1 VSEGDG
7 MPTETERRE
16 WLHWLVE
23 DSLVLSSEEKLAL
36 LGKLDDLSQDDQH
49 QLLEILLDERRILDR
64 LRRRAFEREEMR

>member
-1 VSEGDG
+1 MSEGDG
-7 MPTETERRE
+7 LPTETERRE

>member
-1 VSEGDG
+1 VSEGNG
-7 MPTETERRE
+7 LPTETERRE

-36 LGKLDDLSQDDQH
+36 LGKLDQLSKGDQH
-49 QLLEILLDERRILDR
+49 QLLEILLDERRMLDR